1 MLTYKNIVELE
12 LEFKRIFGVN
22 IWDYYN
28 KVTGFLRYFLEY
40 DLVYKPEV
48 KEFIR
53 LNLNNQELITKVLDY
68 VEKEDVR
75 DKIEGVYGKGS
86 YDLIIKASLLK
97 GAYFIIQELGTKV
110 EDSHYLTRYIE
121 NRAYGVNPVVP
132 LKSRAVIVGN
142 LAWEES
148 TKLIIHIPSGLPLR
162 DRTYSKNEAKGI
174 MKNCLSVPGLS
185 LKQPDLQCLTK
196 FIGE

>member
-1 MLTYKNIVELE
+1 VLTYKDIVELE
-12 LEFKRIFGVN
+12 LEFKRTFGTN

-28 KVTGFLRYFLEY
+28 KVTGFSRCSLEY

-48 KEFIR
+48 KGFIR
-53 LNLNNQELITKVLDY
+53 LILDNQELVTKVLDY
-68 VEKEDVR
+68 VEKEDVK

-86 YDLIIKASLLK
+86 YDLIIKAYLLK
-97 GAYFIIQELGTKV
+97 GAYFLIQELGTEV

-121 NRAYGVNPVVP
+121 NRAYGINPVLP
-132 LKSRAVIVGN
+132 LRSKAVIVGN

-174 MKNCLSVPGLS
+174 MENCLAIPGLS

-196 FIGE
+196 LIGE